1 MVELYKVSNDLKK
14 PNIKLFKAMDELNIP
29 YTLPNPEISL
39 EDIKKIKDFFK
50 KNRLL
55 K

>member
-1 MVELYKVSNDLKK
+1 MVTLYKLSKDLKNR
-14 PNIKLFKAMDELNIP
+14 NIKLFKAMDELNIP

-39 EDIKKIKDFFK
+39 KDIEKIKDFFK
-50 KNRLL
+50 KNRLF